1 LKTLNQP
8 TDNKNRTNW
17 HWEIR
22 PAATWKE
29 VLNFN
34 ELWNYKSLLLRWIRR
49 DWILQYQQTVLG
61 PVWILLNPLLTLLTY
76 FFVFGKLIGVPTGG
90 IPPGLFY
97 LSGILIWSFFSESL
111 LAVTSTFTSNA
122 LLFSKVYFPRIIV
135 PMATVF
141 SGFTRLLIQGLLF
154 LILLVYYRIN
164 GAYDPSHLNSWLF
177 ATPLL
182 VLLVGLF
189 SLGLGL
195 LFSVLTGKYRDL
207 MTFINLGVRLLMFL
221 TPVIYPINVVPQKIQ
236 WVVLLNPLTPVM
248 EAFRYAF
255 FGIGIFTVS
264 DLIYSALLIVGLF
277 FCSLVLFNRK
287 GDKLLDVV

>member
-1 LKTLNQP
+1 MKTLNQR
-8 TDNKNRTNW
+8 TENKNRINW
-17 HWEIR
+17 DWEIR
-22 PAATWKE
+22 PSATWKE

-61 PVWILLNPLLTLLTY
+61 PVWILLNPLVTLLTY
-76 FFVFGKLIGVPTGG
+76 FFVFGKLIGIPTAG
-90 IPPGLFY
+90 IPPALFY

-111 LAVTSTFTSNA
+111 LAISSTFTSNV

-141 SGFTRLLIQGLLF
+141 SSFTRFFIQGLLF
-154 LILLVYYRIN
+154 LLLLVYYWIN
-164 GAYDPSHLNSWLF
+164 GEYNPSHLNSWIF
-177 ATPLL
+177 ATPFL
-182 VLLVGLF
+182 VLLVAIF

-207 MTFINLGVRLLMFL
+207 MSFINMGVRLLLFL
-221 TPVIYPINVVPQKIQ
+221 TPVIYPIHVVPQKIQ
-236 WVVLLNPLTPVM
+236 WIVMLNPLTPIM

-255 FGIGIFTVS
+255 FGIGIFKVS

-277 FCSLVLFNRK
+277 FSSLILFNRK